1 MRHPNRDQGDRTKE
15 QVNQTAA
22 RPEARPLAG
31 PHPPEYVIV
40 LWAGEQLRAQ
50 IQRNNAAIAAE
61 LQDRSKR
68 QHGRKAEPSSE
79 LEAEP

>member
-15 QVNQTAA
+15 QVNETAA

-31 PHPPEYVIV
+31 PHPPEYLIV

-68 QHGRKAEPSSE
+68 RHGRKAEPSSE

>member
-15 QVNQTAA
+15 QANETAA
-22 RPEARPLAG
+22 EAHPLAG

-61 LQDRSKR
+61 LQDRSKQR
-68 QHGRKAEPSSE
+68 HGRKAEPSAE